1 MGADFLVARRR
12 VAQPRQYFARP
23 RFLDIVVDPYF
34 GLHLHERH
42 FAQCAGGI
50 DVENVGDDAEA
61 GQRIDSQLG
70 VEQGG
75 RDENPFHRRAGKIN
89 RCGGRAR

>member
-1 MGADFLVARRR
+1 MGAGFLVARRC
-12 VAQPRQYFARP
+12 VAQSSQCLART
-23 RFLDIVVDPYF
+23 RFLRIVIDPHF

-42 FAQCAGGI
+42 LAQCAGGV

-70 VEQGG
+70 VEQG
-75 RDENPFHRRAGKIN
+75 RER
-89 RCGGRAR
+89 